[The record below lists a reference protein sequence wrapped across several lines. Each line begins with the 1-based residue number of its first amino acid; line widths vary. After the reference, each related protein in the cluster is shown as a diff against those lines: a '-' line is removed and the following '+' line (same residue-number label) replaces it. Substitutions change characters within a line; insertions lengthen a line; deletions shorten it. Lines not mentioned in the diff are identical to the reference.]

1 MITAKNT
8 LAEVVRDYP
17 QTIPFFNELHLDYCC
32 GGGIPLEEAVK
43 GTDLDA
49 NKIAADLND
58 YIAKHN
64 AKPASQH
71 DSLEHFKSLSI
82 PEMLSD
88 LEATHHVVERKL
100 WAEIDTDLNKILL
113 VHYAHHGVML
123 TKLHHLFG
131 LLRTDLEEHFARE
144 EKLVFPLMRTY
155 AKPNLEILNLVQNLE
170 TDHTQAGDVIK
181 EIETLTDHFT
191 APSDACPTFKRTYA
205 LLEELFNDIFVH
217 IFKEN
222 SIVFPEYA
230 EKADGEAALDQQV
243 EKSLQQEQ
251 GSRNDDCGY
260 CAGEE
265 PDGQLKSQ
273 VLFECGDCGTLYCN
287 DCGETGCPTCGAP
300 FSHAHP
306 IEYSGS
312 SWNPNQGG

>member
-1 MITAKNT
+1 MMITAKNT

-58 YIAKHN
+58 YIAEHN
-64 AKPASQH
+64 AKPASQN

-82 PEMLSD
+82 PDMLSD

-155 AKPNLEILNLVQNLE
+155 PRPNLEILTLVQNLI

-191 APSDACPTFKRTYA
+191 APADACPTFKRTYA

-222 SIVFPEYA
+222 SIVFPEYE
-230 EKADGEAALDQQV
+230 EKAGEGEMDAQV

-251 GSRNDDCGY
+251 GGRNDECGY

-265 PDGQLKSQ
+265 SDGEPKSQ

-312 SWNPNQGG
+312 SWNPNQG

>member
-1 MITAKNT
+1 MAS
-8 LAEVVRDYP
+8 
-17 QTIPFFNELHLDYCC
+17 FSH
-32 GGGIPLEEAVK
+32 
-43 GTDLDA
+43 LDA

-58 YIAKHN
+58 YIAEHN
-64 AKPASQH
+64 AKPGSQN

-82 PEMLSD
+82 PDMLSD

-155 AKPNLEILNLVQNLE
+155 PRPNLEILTLVQNLE
-170 TDHTQAGDVIK
+170 ADHSAAGDIIK
-181 EIETLTDHFT
+181 EIEALTDHFT
-191 APSDACPTFKRTYA
+191 VPADACATFKRTYQ
-205 LLEELFNDIFVH
+205 LLEEFVNDVFVH

-230 EKADGEAALDQQV
+230 EKSPQPGIPGPSGGSVPGKTKPAGTAIPVGIVKAL
-243 EKSLQQEQ
+243 K
-251 GSRNDDCGY
+251 GKR
-260 CAGEE
+260 
-265 PDGQLKSQ
+265 KR
-273 VLFECGDCGTLYCN
+273 
-287 DCGETGCPTCGAP
+287 AP
-300 FSHAHP
+300 FSMNAAIAVPSTAMTAAKPVAPAAALLSVTP
-306 IEYSGS
+306 IPSNIPEAAGIRIRTKG
-312 SWNPNQGG
+312 QG

>member
-1 MITAKNT
+1 MITVKNT

-58 YIAKHN
+58 YIAEHN
-64 AKPASQH
+64 AKPGSQN

-82 PEMLSD
+82 PDMLSD

-155 AKPNLEILNLVQNLE
+155 SRPNLEILTLVQNLE
-170 TDHTQAGDVIK
+170 ADHSAAGDIIK
-181 EIETLTDHFT
+181 EIEALTDHFT
-191 APSDACPTFKRTYA
+191 VPADACATFKRTYQ
-205 LLEELFNDIFVH
+205 LLEEFVNDVFVH

-230 EKADGEAALDQQV
+230 EKAPSQESLDRQV
-243 EKSLQQEQ
+243 EVSLENEA
-251 GSRNDDCGY
+251 GRNSNSCGY
-260 CAGEE
+260 CESAEGEE
-265 PDGQLKSQ
+265 EKSP
-273 VLFECGDCGTLYCN
+273 VLYECGNCGALYCN
-287 DCGETGCPTCGAP
+287 DCGETGCPSCGAS

-312 SWNPNQGG
+312 SWNPNQD